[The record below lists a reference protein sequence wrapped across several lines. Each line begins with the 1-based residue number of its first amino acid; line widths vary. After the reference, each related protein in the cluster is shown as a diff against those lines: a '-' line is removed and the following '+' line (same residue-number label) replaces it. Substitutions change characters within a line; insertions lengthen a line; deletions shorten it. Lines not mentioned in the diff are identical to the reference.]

1 MSPGGL
7 HELSHHDG
15 QDDLRQVVGEVDD
28 GHVPPETDGLV
39 VSGAVVDLWVGMVL
53 CDLKGVHNFI
63 ILQLRGQF
71 LNANCS

>member
-39 VSGAVVDLWVGMVL
+39 VSGSVVDLWVSVVL
-53 CDLKGVHNFI
+53 CDLERFT
-63 ILQLRGQF
+63 
-71 LNANCS
+71 